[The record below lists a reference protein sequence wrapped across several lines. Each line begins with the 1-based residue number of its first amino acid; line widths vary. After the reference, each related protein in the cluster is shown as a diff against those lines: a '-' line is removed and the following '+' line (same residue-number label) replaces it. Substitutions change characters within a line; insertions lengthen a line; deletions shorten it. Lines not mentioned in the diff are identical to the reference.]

1 MSRDCCLSEIRPK
14 IAASVAMYSFKM
26 NVNSCVLGRA
36 LFGVLLS
43 ISVVAHA
50 AAPSGSPAG
59 FDPAKAAE
67 RLDALVDA
75 KLREQKIKPNAEIDD
90 ATFLRRIYLDVIG
103 RVPTLEEAEA
113 FHKEAGA
120 APKHREQLIDRLL
133 RSEGYVSHFY
143 NFWADILRIN
153 QSLGSGAAEAE
164 AAYQLWLKDA
174 LRDNL
179 PYDDL
184 VRQLVSARGQIWENG
199 AVGYYQRDRGM
210 PLDNMSNTVRIFLGT
225 RLECA
230 QCHNHPFDK
239 WTQMDFYRMA
249 AFSYGMTANDYAG
262 GNRNAMQQKVRED
275 RLQAYRQAVG
285 VPNFPVLSRPE
296 DIDRMMTRE
305 RERGRLEISLAR
317 LGMSEP
323 QFRETAGRGIAAIQ
337 AFDQKV
343 SFLREAEGE
352 LYRPIRYVSA
362 VERPRDLKLP
372 HDYQYADAKPF
383 AKVGAKSMFGEALE
397 VAQPGAGTIDAYAQ
411 WLTSSSNPAFTRVI
425 ANRMWKK
432 VFGAGVFE
440 PVDEITEQMF
450 IPNPELMGA
459 LEALMK
465 EVGYDLKTY
474 LSVLFRTRAYQRAAD
489 ANEIV
494 MGAPYYFQG
503 PLLRRMSAE
512 QIWDSIVGLAL
523 PQADSFRPRLKG
535 QLAAIDRVRLIYESL
550 SERNEEEYIA
560 LVNEIS
566 AAIVEMRPKQEAI
579 RQAIVA
585 ARNAGNEEELR
596 AKRMELSQVDRK
608 VRDTIAEVAYTRL
621 QQQVKPEQLL
631 AALGMSEKR
640 ADEMDVAMSGTDEEE
655 GVVLTS
661 LPRPELPEPPAGL
674 DKNGQKQWRTRMKGE
689 LQVYGGL
696 VSGMA
701 RASELTSPAPR
712 GHFMREFGQSDREV
726 IENANTAASVPQA
739 LNLLNGPVVEALVN
753 PFAVFG
759 RRLSTATSP
768 EETAQL
774 IFQAMLT
781 RPPTAA
787 EIGMVREEL
796 QRDPR
801 EGTEGVIWAL
811 LNTRQF
817 LFIR

>member
-1 MSRDCCLSEIRPK
+1 MVMKRGHLAPAGCLFGALLLAFHPAG
-14 IAASVAMYSFKM
+14 AASSGGLDF
-26 NVNSCVLGRA
+26 S
-36 LFGVLLS
+36 
-43 ISVVAHA
+43 A
-50 AAPSGSPAG
+50 AAR
-59 FDPAKAAE
+59 

-75 KLREQKIKPNAEIDD
+75 KLSEQKIKPNAEIDD
-90 ATFLRRIYLDVIG
+90 ATFLRRIYLDVVG

-113 FHKEAGA
+113 FTSAKGDPEERRA
-120 APKHREQLIDRLL
+120 ALIDRLL

-143 NFWADILRIN
+143 NYWADILRIN

-174 LRDNL
+174 LRENL
-179 PYDDL
+179 PYDEMARRL
-184 VRQLVSARGQIWENG
+184 ISAKGQIWENG

-249 AFSYGMTANDYAG
+249 AFSYGMTANEYGSA
-262 GNRNAMQQKVRED
+262 NRNAMALKVREE
-275 RLQAYRQAVG
+275 RLQAYRDAVG
-285 VPNFPVLSRPE
+285 IPNFPVLSRAE
-296 DIDRMMTRE
+296 EVDRMLNRE
-305 RERGRLEISLAR
+305 RERGRLEVSLAR
-317 LGMSEP
+317 YGMTET
-323 QFRETAGRGIAAIQ
+323 QFRETAGRGIAAVAGMEQ
-337 AFDQKV
+337 RLA
-343 SFLREAEGE
+343 SLREAEGE
-352 LYRPIRYVSA
+352 LYRPIRYISA
-362 VERPRDLKLP
+362 SERPRDLKLP
-372 HDYQYADAKPF
+372 HDYQYSDAKPF

-397 VAQPGAGTIDAYAQ
+397 VGQPGEGTIEAYAK
-411 WLTSSSNPAFTRVI
+411 WLTAGSNPTFTRVI

-440 PVDEITEQMF
+440 PVDEITEGML
-450 IPNPELMGA
+450 ISNPALMTS

-465 EVGYDLKTY
+465 EVDYDLKAY
-474 LSVLFRTRAYQRAAD
+474 LGVLFRTRAYQRAAD

-503 PLLRRMSAE
+503 PLLRRMTAE

-550 SERNEEEYIA
+550 SERSEAEYIA

-566 AAIVEMRPKQEAI
+566 EVILELRPKQDSI
-579 RQAIVA
+579 RKALVA
-585 ARNAGNEEELR
+585 ARDSGNEEKTR
-596 AKRMELSQVDRK
+596 AMRMELNLVDRE
-608 VRDTIAEVAYTRL
+608 VRDTIAKVAFTRL

-640 ADEMDVAMSGTDEEE
+640 GEELEMAMSGAGGEE

-661 LPRPELPEPPAGL
+661 LPRPEMPPAPAGL
-674 DKNGQKQWRTRMKGE
+674 DKGAEKQWRNRMKGE
-689 LQVYGGL
+689 MQVYAGL

-701 RASELTSPAPR
+701 RSSELPSPAPR

-726 IENANTAASVPQA
+726 IENANSAASVPQA

-759 RRLSTATSP
+759 RRLASSAGP
-768 EETAQL
+768 EETARL
-774 IFQAMLT
+774 VFQAMLT
-781 RPPTAA
+781 RPPTDA
-787 EIGMVREEL
+787 EVAMVRAEL
-796 QRDPR
+796 ERDPR
-801 EGTEGVIWAL
+801 EGTEAVIWAL

-817 LFIR
+817 LFVR